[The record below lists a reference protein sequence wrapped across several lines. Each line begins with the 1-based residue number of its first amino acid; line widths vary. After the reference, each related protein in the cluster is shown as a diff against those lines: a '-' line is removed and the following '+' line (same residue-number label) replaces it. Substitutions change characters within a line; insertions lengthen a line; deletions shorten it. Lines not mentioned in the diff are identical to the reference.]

1 MPLQLSSV
9 TFRFRGSI
17 DGKRVSASVTVWPKP
32 KPKPERQ
39 QEAPKPTQRPE
50 R

>member
-17 DGKRVSASVTVWPKP
+17 EGKKVSASVTVWPKP
-32 KPKPERQ
+32 KPEKPKK

>member
-9 TFRFRGSI
+9 TLRFRGSI
-17 DGKRVSASVTVWPKP
+17 EGKKVSASVTVWPKP
-32 KPKPERQ
+32 KPKK